1 MPLAL
6 VGSLWYSILMIERDK
21 KKIAD
26 ILEQHGVLVGYLFGS
41 AAHGTM
47 GPHSDIDVAVLFDDK
62 EVPEEKQLDEKF
74 KISDEITGVFK
85 VEQTD
90 VINLLTT
97 TDPLIKYIAVFSGE
111 LIFQRDKRER
121 FALEQ
126 KVVRDYE
133 NSRELRRIARSV
145 MKSQLQDGSF
155 GKFIKTI

>member
-1 MPLAL
+1 MTEA
-6 VGSLWYSILMIERDK
+6 DK
-21 KKIAD
+21 KKIAE
-26 ILEQHGVLVGYLFGS
+26 IMEKHGVIVGYLFGS
-41 AAHGTM
+41 ATRGTM

-62 EVPEEKQLDEKF
+62 EVPPEKQFDEKF
-74 KISDEITGVFK
+74 KISDEITDVFE

-111 LIFQRDKRER
+111 LIFELDKTKR
-121 FALEQ
+121 FALER

-133 NSRELRRIARSV
+133 NTRELRHIARSV
-145 MKSQLQDGSF
+145 MRKQLRDGSF

>member
-1 MPLAL
+1 M
-6 VGSLWYSILMIERDK
+6 SEKEKEIIKSILEK
-21 KKIAD
+21 
-26 ILEQHGVLVGYLFGS
+26 HGVVLGYLFGS
-41 AAHGTM
+41 AALGTM
-47 GPHSDIDVAVLFDDK
+47 GPHSDIDIAVLFDNK
-62 EVPEEKQLDEKF
+62 KVSEAKQFDEKF
-74 KISDEITGVFK
+74 KISDEISGVFK

-111 LIFQRDKRER
+111 LIFQRDKRAR
-121 FALEQ
+121 FILEQ